1 MATGDSFEF
10 KTEIKQLLSIIA
22 NSLYTNREIFLR
34 ELVSN
39 ASDALDKLRYRT
51 SSGIEPINPELP
63 LEIRITADKEK
74 RTLSVS
80 DTGIGMTREE
90 IMDNI
95 GTIARSG
102 SAEFIRMVAA
112 DAKHSDSII
121 GRFGV
126 GFYSV
131 FMVADKVVVRSRSY
145 LAEGDPVEW
154 ESDGSGTYTVKTP
167 EEPLQRGTTV
177 ELHIKEDAAEFLEE
191 SRLRE
196 VLRRHSNF
204 ISFPIVLQDEKI
216 NTVSALWREPKFQ
229 VTDEQY
235 GEFYKFQT
243 HDTEPPLGKLH
254 LAVDAPVQFNALV
267 FVPKA
272 DLNPLG
278 FDPERYGL
286 DLYVR
291 RVLIQ
296 SGNKEL
302 IPQYL
307 GFLRGVVDTEDLP
320 LNISRETLQ
329 ENLLIRKIA
338 ATLTK
343 NILSMLEKM
352 ASEEADKYAEFWKAH
367 GKIFKLGYT
376 DFAHK
381 EQFSKLLRFNSSHF
395 EDRFGLT
402 SLQEYVDRAKEGQK
416 EIYFASGPSREAIR
430 SNPHL
435 EIFLRKG
442 LEVLYLLEPLDEFV
456 LSSTGA
462 FGDFSLTSVEQ
473 AELETLDKLADV
485 AEKKERK
492 ELGEEE
498 TQTFDK
504 LLARIKEIL
513 GEKVTEVRAS
523 KRLQDSPACLVS
535 PDGMSAQM
543 DKIMR
548 IMAKDETL
556 PKKVLEIN
564 PDHPL
569 VRNLLRIYAKEP
581 QDSFITLTAEQLFE
595 SSMLLEGYLPDPHA
609 LVQRVNKLMEQS
621 SGWYTEIKGS

>member
-1 MATGDSFEF
+1 MATGESFEF

-39 ASDALDKLRYRT
+39 ASDALDKLRFHA
-51 SSGIEPINPELP
+51 SSGTVPVDPDLP
-63 LEIRITADKEK
+63 QEIRITADKEK
-74 RTLSVS
+74 RTLTVR

-90 IMDNI
+90 IMENI

-145 LAEGDPVEW
+145 LAEGEPVEW

-191 SRLRE
+191 SRLKE
-196 VLRRHSNF
+196 ILRRHSNF
-204 ISFPIVLQDEKI
+204 ISFPIVLQEETV
-216 NTVSALWREPKFQ
+216 NTVPALWREPKFQ
-229 VTDEQY
+229 IKEEQY
-235 GEFYKFQT
+235 QDFYRFLT
-243 HDTEPPLGKLH
+243 HDQEPPLGKLH
-254 LAVDAPVQFNALV
+254 LAVDAPVQFNALL

-272 DLNPLG
+272 DLSPFG

-329 ENLLIRKIA
+329 ENLLVRKIA
-338 ATLTK
+338 STLTK
-343 NILSMLEKM
+343 HALSMLEKM

-395 EDRFGLT
+395 DDRSALT
-402 SLQEYVDRAKEGQK
+402 SLQEYVDRAREGQK
-416 EIYFASGPSREAIR
+416 EIYYASGPSREAIR
-430 SNPHL
+430 SNPHM
-435 EIFLRKG
+435 EIFNRKG
-442 LEVLYLLEPLDEFV
+442 LEVLFLLEPLDEFV
-456 LSSTGA
+456 LSSLGK
-462 FGDFSLTSVEQ
+462 FGELGLTSVEQ
-473 AELETLDKLADV
+473 AEFDSLEGLSDV
-485 AEKKERK
+485 AEKKETQ
-492 ELGEEE
+492 ELGKDEA
-498 TQTFDK
+498 QTFDR
-504 LLARIKEIL
+504 LLERVKEIL

-548 IMAKDETL
+548 MMTKDETL

-569 VRNLLRIYAKEP
+569 IRNLLRIYTREP
-581 QDSFITLTAEQLFE
+581 QDSFLTLAAEQLFE
-595 SSMLLEGYLPDPHA
+595 SSMLLEGYLPDPHG
-609 LVQRVNKLMEQS
+609 LVQRVNKILEQS

>member
-1 MATGDSFEF
+1 MATGDSYEF

-63 LEIRITADKEK
+63 LEIRITTDKEK
-74 RTLSVS
+74 RTLTVS

-145 LAEGDPVEW
+145 LAEGEPVEW

-191 SRLRE
+191 SRLKE

-204 ISFPIVLQDEKI
+204 ISFPIVLQEEKI

-235 GEFYKFQT
+235 GDFYKFLT

-473 AELETLDKLADV
+473 AGLETLDKLADV

-498 TQTFDK
+498 AQTFDK